1 MSDWAIADFDFFSAS
16 VLWRCTGIFEELICG
31 RIRRLFT
38 ELCKCLNYE
47 ATTYTGLSDTIKR
60 LKKLVE
66 SGLDSNVEVVM
77 LMDRYGILLASA
89 DVQGTSRDMI
99 AKICSVIMGSLERL
113 GQIGYL
119 GVVKHVSV
127 NYGSYSLV
135 MVNTDK
141 AYILAALTKGNTK
154 ETLDKLFKLADAL

>member
-1 MSDWAIADFDFFSAS
+1 VVRHPF
-16 VLWRCTGIFEELICG
+16 
-31 RIRRLFT
+31 
-38 ELCKCLNYE
+38 CKSLNYE

-66 SGLDSNVEVVM
+66 SGLDNNVEVIM

-89 DVQGTSRDMI
+89 DVHGISREMI

-119 GVVKHVSV
+119 GIVKHVSV
-127 NYGSYSLV
+127 AFGSYSLV
-135 MVNTDK
+135 MVNTNK
-141 AYILAALTKGNTK
+141 GYIIAGLTKGNSK
-154 ETLDKLFKLADAL
+154 EAIDRLVKLADAV